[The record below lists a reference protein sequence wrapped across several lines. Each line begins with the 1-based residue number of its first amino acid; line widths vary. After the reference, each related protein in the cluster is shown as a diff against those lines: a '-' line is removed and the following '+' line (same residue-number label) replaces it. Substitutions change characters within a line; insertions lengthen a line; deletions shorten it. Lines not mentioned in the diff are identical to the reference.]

1 MNMKRTLL
9 IAVVGLLLVPLPVL
23 AGKDDGKGLK
33 AEPFE
38 FVGKA
43 GDCGAGY
50 PAGSNIVTAKW
61 LDGMGLPDNGGQNV
75 GSNPQDNPNK
85 KDKHRGLLLSKNGTT
100 PDCSSAGARIKGV
113 EGMTVT
119 PTFAIGFDYRN
130 GGHCGAGAPR
140 FDIDTN
146 MGFFFVGCA
155 NAPQSPAP
163 QDPLQWTRTRSVL
176 TSCGSE
182 CFPGLIPNG
191 AKIKSINIVFD
202 EGTDTPNNDT
212 QGIGLAVVDNIFI
225 NGQFITP
232 GPTPKEPKDEPDM
245 GSAAG
250 FALLAGGPA
259 AGAVT
264 CTAPGSVTG
273 DVGVVL
279 PGTFTDTGCPINGT
293 VNPNATAAYAD
304 FLNAYGT
311 LASKTCDQNLTGTL
325 AGLRLEP
332 GVYCVDNVAKAG
344 TLTLNGPVNGTWIF
358 KVVNTTTG
366 ALTGTGFNV
375 VMAGGAQACNVFWQ
389 VAEAVTMTTSNF
401 QGNILAGADITFTGG
416 TLNGDAWAGGKGTT
430 VMPAGAVTLT
440 GTIVAGCPAP

>member
-1 MNMKRTLL
+1 MNRMNMKKTLL
-9 IAVVGLLLVPLPVL
+9 IAVVGLLVLPLPAF
-23 AGKDDGKGLK
+23 AGKHDGKRLK

-38 FVGKA
+38 YVGKA
-43 GDCGAGY
+43 GDCGPGY
-50 PAGSNIVTAKW
+50 PAGSKIVTSEW

-75 GSNPQDNPNK
+75 GANPQDNPNK

-113 EGMTVT
+113 EGMKVT
-119 PTFAIGFDYRN
+119 DGFAIGFDYRN

-140 FDIDTN
+140 FNIDTN

-155 NAPQSPAP
+155 SATRSPAP
-163 QDPLQWTRTRSVL
+163 QDPLQWTRTRSQ
-176 TSCGSE
+176 
-182 CFPGLIPNG
+182 LIPNG
-191 AKIKSINIVFD
+191 AKIKSIDIVFD
-202 EGTDTPNNDT
+202 EGTDTANNDT

-225 NGQFITP
+225 NGKFITP
-232 GPTPKEPKDEPDM
+232 GPSPKEPKDPPDV

-250 FALLAGGPA
+250 FAVLAGGPA
-259 AGAVT
+259 PGAVT
-264 CTAPGSVTG
+264 CTAPTTVTG

-279 PGTFTDTGCPINGT
+279 PGTFVNTGCTINGT
-293 VNPNATAAYAD
+293 VDTNATDAYDD
-304 FLNAYGT
+304 FLNAYAT

-325 AGLRLEP
+325 AGRTLEP

-358 KVVNTTTG
+358 KVINTTTG

-375 VMAGGAQACNVFWQ
+375 VMADRGQACNVFWQ
-389 VAEAVTMTTSNF
+389 VAEAVTMTNSDF
-401 QGNILAGADITFTGG
+401 KGNILAGADITVTGG

-430 VMPAGAVTLT
+430 GTPTGAVTLT
-440 GTIVAGCPAP
+440 STIVAGCPAP